1 MLDKKNPEDEPR
13 QKRSFIREKVVKQP
27 LTRRQ
32 VLFRAGCAVLAA
44 AACGAAAGTM
54 FAVVSPVA
62 NRYLGQETAE
72 ESKTITIPRDE
83 PETSAPPET
92 ASEPVVTKPEQ
103 TEESMLD
110 SESFE
115 EQVQEIISNYEYT
128 TGDFASIYTGLKDV
142 VAEADHGIVTVHSVK
157 HGLEWFD
164 NPVETSG
171 LYAGAVIGSTP
182 QEYLILVP
190 DGAVENA
197 DSIKV
202 TFADGSEVDGSIRQ
216 MDQVSGMAMVSVRTE
231 MLNENTADS
240 LSLIPL
246 GNSYSVRQGDPVIAV
261 GAPAGIVHSST
272 YGFISYVVKNVQV
285 PDGMTRLLL
294 ADINGDAST
303 GTFLLNLN
311 GQMIGWVT
319 NDYDN
324 DQLTNLTTAMAISDY
339 KTILEKM
346 SNGIAAPYLGIRGQE
361 VSTAME
367 ENGMPSGV
375 YVADCIQNGP
385 AYNAGI
391 QNGDIV
397 VKIGEKEISSMKDYE
412 NQLENLRQGD
422 TVTVTVQ
429 RKSVNEYKELEYQVK
444 VGAR

>member
-62 NRYLGQETAE
+62 NRYLGQESTE
-72 ESKTITIPRDE
+72 ESKAITIPRDE
-83 PETSAPPET
+83 PETSTPQESDPE
-92 ASEPVVTKPEQ
+92 AEVTKTEP
-103 TEESMLD
+103 TEESTQE
-110 SESFE
+110 SEAFE
-115 EQVQEIISNYEYT
+115 EQVQEIIANYEYT
-128 TGDFASIYTGLKDV
+128 TGDFASIYAGLRDV
-142 VAEADHGIVTVHSVK
+142 VTEADHGIVTVHSVK
-157 HGLEWFD
+157 HGLDWFD

-202 TFADGSEVDGSIRQ
+202 TFTDGSEVDGSIRQ

-231 MLNENTADS
+231 MLDESTADN

-261 GAPAGIVHSST
+261 GAPAGMVHSST

-294 ADINGDAST
+294 ADINGDAPT

-319 NDYDN
+319 DDYKE

-339 KTILEKM
+339 KTVLEKM

-367 ENGMPSGV
+367 ESGMPSGV

-397 VKIGEKEISSMKDYE
+397 VKIGEKDISSMKDYE
-412 NQLENLRQGD
+412 NQLETLRQGD
-422 TVTVTVQ
+422 AVTVTVQ
-429 RKSVNEYKELEYQVK
+429 RKSVNEYKELEYQVN